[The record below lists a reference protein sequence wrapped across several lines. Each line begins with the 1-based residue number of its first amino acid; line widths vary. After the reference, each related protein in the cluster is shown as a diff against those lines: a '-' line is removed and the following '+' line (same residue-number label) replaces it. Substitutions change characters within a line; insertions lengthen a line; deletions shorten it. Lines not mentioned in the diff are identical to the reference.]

1 MRGKSVLLFC
11 GDPIDRGWMM
21 LDTRADTTS
30 ESEPKTTVGRCIG
43 SVVMGVISLALFGFA
58 GLAMVDVAD
67 TYGDAMG
74 GGWGLLWM
82 VVALVASFIGAGAVV
97 MWNPRQPTG
106 RRRAVAWI
114 VGVAIVV
121 FGVVYF
127 LVAP

>member
-1 MRGKSVLLFC
+1 
-11 GDPIDRGWMM
+11 M